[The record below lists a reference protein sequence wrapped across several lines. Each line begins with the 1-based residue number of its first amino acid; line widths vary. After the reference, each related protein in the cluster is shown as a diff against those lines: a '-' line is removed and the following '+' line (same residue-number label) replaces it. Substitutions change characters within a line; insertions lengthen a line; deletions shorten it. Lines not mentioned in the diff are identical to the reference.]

1 MKTETT
7 LLRVKKETHDQLA
20 QHGEYGDS
28 MDSII
33 KKLLEREKPMKEYQK
48 DDVFINNLLEGDQ
61 D

>member
-20 QHGEYGDS
+20 QHGTYGDS

-33 KKLLEREKPMKEYQK
+33 TKLLNEVKK
-48 DDVFINNLLEGDQ
+48 
-61 D
+61 